1 MQMQRKCPPVL
12 VLVLVLVSMSASGWQ
27 APELVAGSKPDD
39 WMKASEGVI
48 GLQRGEVTPSELA
61 PPASDAKAPARAESA
76 TSRPPAEGSRRER
89 MQRRYGLTVRPHRGW
104 QPDRSVG
111 RSLPFHHPGIDSVD
125 EDLVREEML
134 EVFTGI
140 DVMDTYLSL
149 LRIFNIKLYVRELV
163 GEDAFYTLQI
173 NPEAHLA
180 IVLTDGKKNAAAVLL
195 MRESEEHQGVFFLDD
210 PQLAI
215 EEIGWGIE
223 AFFKNSRPRLVFASL
238 TGVLPDERPFTPA
251 YSIRL
256 GEIPV
261 ETGARFHHYQPHQ
274 VSERRRLNMDGWFLR

>member
-1 MQMQRKCPPVL
+1 MRTKLLLVLPVL
-12 VLVLVLVSMSASGWQ
+12 VLLSMSASGWQ

-48 GLQRGEVTPSELA
+48 GPQRGEVTPSERVT
-61 PPASDAKAPARAESA
+61 PASDANVP
-76 TSRPPAEGSRRER
+76 GSWRER
-89 MQRRYGLTVRPHRGW
+89 MQRRYGLTARPHRGW
-104 QPDRSVG
+104 QPSDSVG
-111 RSLPFHHPGIDSVD
+111 RSFPFHHPGIDSVD
-125 EDLVREEML
+125 MDLVREEML
-134 EVFTGI
+134 MASTGI
-140 DVMDTYLSL
+140 DVLDTYLL
-149 LRIFNIKLYVRELV
+149 TLRIFNIKLYVREPI
-163 GEDAFYTLQI
+163 GEDAFYTLPI

-180 IVLTDGKKNAAAVLL
+180 VVLTDGKRNTAVALL
-195 MRESEEHQGVFFLDD
+195 MRESDEQEGVFFLDD

-215 EEIGWGIE
+215 EEIGREIE
-223 AFFKNSRPRLVFASL
+223 AFFKNARPHLVFVSL

-274 VSERRRLNMDGWFLR
+274 VFERRQLNMDSWFLR